1 LNPTRL
7 ALTQVNAPSRP
18 SHSNDGMAY
27 LPNRTAAASPAVPP
41 AEAACAVTTVELDL
55 RALPMPEPMERAL
68 AAADALPPGGAL
80 SVLTPWMPLPL
91 LELLAERGLHAEAA
105 PLPDQGARVWIRR
118 PDPHGTA
125 DD

>member
-1 LNPTRL
+1 MAFSTNRSDVATP
-7 ALTQVNAPSRP
+7 AP
-18 SHSNDGMAY
+18 A
-27 LPNRTAAASPAVPP
+27 P
-41 AEAACAVTTVELDL
+41 AETSRITELDL

-68 AAADALPPGGAL
+68 AAADALPPGGML

-91 LELLAERGLHAEAA
+91 LQVLAERGLQAGAE

-118 PDPHGTA
+118 PDPHGQA